1 MTIPAISPCFLS
13 RQGNGLPY
21 RGRET
26 VAVFFGKGNSD
37 LRSRMPLN
45 RADAPTITGITKTL
59 LSLVATTVSSNARVN
74 RLPAFWAQSMSL
86 SIFAHPSRSSTIPIA
101 SGLCRRTKLK
111 NLLVSASSFSLY
123 FAIAFSSP
131 GFSVFIYQCHCHWVY
146 EFSATQSCAEPF
158 PHSVIFPYA
167 KTHSQKHTC
176 IFPIPTWLIRFL
188 SSRNFPGSSNTQ
200 TQKQWGLL

>member
-1 MTIPAISPCFLS
+1 MTIPCNQPLFFYLVKETACRTVVEKLWRCF
-13 RQGNGLPY
+13 
-21 RGRET
+21 
-26 VAVFFGKGNSD
+26 VGKGNSD

-123 FAIAFSSP
+123 FAIAFSSLDFLFLFTNVIVT
-131 GFSVFIYQCHCHWVY
+131 GFMNFLQLNPAQNL
-146 EFSATQSCAEPF
+146 F
-158 PHSVIFPYA
+158 
-167 KTHSQKHTC
+167 HTA
-176 IFPIPTWLIRFL
+176 
-188 SSRNFPGSSNTQ
+188 
-200 TQKQWGLL
+200 